1 MVRIAV
7 RTPLPA
13 PFAVLDIVIVFKR
26 LWHHPTHLPKVM
38 DDARYRKQISYGS
51 FASQIAGAISKTC
64 ASVIAYPHEV
74 ARTRLRQ
81 EGSKYTGFA
90 QTISLVYKEEG
101 YSGLYRGLGTQLVR
115 QIPNTAIMMT
125 TYEGIVFMLTNRTS
139 EL

>member
-1 MVRIAV
+1 MKLVHF
-7 RTPLPA
+7 L
-13 PFAVLDIVIVFKR
+13 
-26 LWHHPTHLPKVM
+26 
-38 DDARYRKQISYGS
+38 
-51 FASQIAGAISKTC
+51 QIAGAISKTC

-81 EGSKYTGFA
+81 EGSKYTGFM

-125 TYEGIVFMLTNRTS
+125 TYEGIVFMLTHRAS